1 MGEKSQVDADELQ
14 LEALGHK
21 GELKRN
27 FSPLAMLGLAF
38 AILNSWTALS
48 ASLSLAL
55 PSGGSTSVVWG
66 LVTAGICNLCLAASL
81 AEFLS
86 AYPTAGGQY
95 HWVAVISWKSWVPL
109 LSWITGWINVSGWIA
124 LVASG
129 GLLGSQLIVGVI
141 SLMSPN
147 YSPQRWHQ
155 FLIYIGYNIFA
166 FVVNA
171 FMNSSLP
178 YVNKAAIAWSI
189 SGFVVIS
196 ITVLACASP
205 NYSSGSFVFRQF
217 INQTG
222 WPDGIA
228 WLLGLLQGGLGLTGY
243 DAVAHMIEEIP
254 NASIEGP
261 KIMIYCVGIGM
272 FTGFVFLVVLL
283 FVAGDINTVIS
294 SPAGPLLQILYNATS
309 SHAGAICLLMF
320 PLICLLFATTSIM
333 TTSSRMTYAFA
344 RDGGLPASHFF
355 AKIHPRLGLPLNALY
370 LTTALVVIFGCIFLG
385 SSSAFNAIISA
396 SVVALGV
403 SYAIPIAINCL
414 QGRKKLP
421 PRPFVL
427 PNWFAWFANLLG
439 VAYVIVTTVLFVFPP
454 ELPVT
459 GSNMNYCI
467 VAFTI
472 IIIISTVQWFV
483 DGRKNFTGPRVG
495 MGLEV
500 LEAVKSQQNGGS
512 DDTFD
517 PEVVE
522 EATRQSA

>member
-1 MGEKSQVDADELQ
+1 MGPPLQTADELR
-14 LEALGHK
+14 LEQLGHK

-95 HWVAVISWKSWVPL
+95 HWVSVIAWKKWVPL

-141 SLMSPN
+141 SLYNPT
-147 YSPQRWHQ
+147 YVPERWHQ
-155 FLIYIGYNIFA
+155 FLIYIGYNVAA
-166 FVVNA
+166 FVINA
-171 FMNSSLP
+171 FMNDLLP
-178 YVNKAAIAWSI
+178 YVNKAAITWSI
-189 SGFVVIS
+189 LGFVVIC
-196 ITVLACASP
+196 ITVLSCASP
-205 NYSSGSFVFRQF
+205 NYSSAEFVFAEF
-217 INQTG
+217 TNETG

-254 NASIEGP
+254 NASVEGP
-261 KIMIYCVGIGM
+261 KIMIYCVAIGT

-283 FVAGDINTVIS
+283 FVSGGDNEAIITS
-294 SPAGPLLQILYNATS
+294 TAGPLLQILYNATQS
-309 SHAGAICLLMF
+309 KAGAVCLLMF

-344 RDGGLPASHFF
+344 RDGGLPRSKFF
-355 AKIHPRLGLPLNALY
+355 AKVHAKLGLPLNSLC
-370 LTTALVVIFGCIFLG
+370 LTTVLVIIFGCIFLG

-403 SYAIPIAINCL
+403 SYAIPVAINCL
-414 QGRKKLP
+414 RGRKMLP
-421 PRPFVL
+421 PRSFVL
-427 PNWFAWFANLLG
+427 PTAFAWFANLLG
-439 VAYVIVTTVLFVFPP
+439 IAYVIITTVLFVFPP

-459 GSNMNYCI
+459 ASNMSMFPASLSFSSPCWM
-467 VAFTI
+467 TE
-472 IIIISTVQWFV
+472 S
-483 DGRKNFTGPRVG
+483 
-495 MGLEV
+495 
-500 LEAVKSQQNGGS
+500 
-512 DDTFD
+512 
-517 PEVVE
+517 
-522 EATRQSA
+522 

>member
-1 MGEKSQVDADELQ
+1 MTQNLQSNADELQ

-21 GELKRN
+21 GELKRA
-27 FSPLAMLGLAF
+27 FTPLAMLGLAF

-55 PSGGSTSVVWG
+55 PSGGSASVVWG

-95 HWVAVISWKSWVPL
+95 HWVAVIAWKRWVPL

-141 SLMSPN
+141 SLFNPT
-147 YSPQRWHQ
+147 YTPERWHQ

-166 FVVNA
+166 FIINA
-171 FMNSSLP
+171 FMNASLP
-178 YVNKAAIAWSI
+178 YVNKAAITWSI
-189 SGFVVIS
+189 LGFVVIS
-196 ITVLACASP
+196 ITVLSCTSP
-205 NYSSGSFVFRQF
+205 NYASGYFVFRQF
-217 INQTG
+217 INETG

-261 KIMIYCVGIGM
+261 KIMIYCVAIGT

-283 FVAGDINTVIS
+283 FVSGGNSEDIIS
-294 SPAGPLLQILYNATS
+294 SPAGPLLQILYNATQNR
-309 SHAGAICLLMF
+309 AGAVCLLMF

-344 RDGGLPASHFF
+344 RDGGLPASRFF
-355 AKIHPRLGLPLNALY
+355 AKVHPKLGQPLNSLL
-370 LTTALVVIFGCIFLG
+370 LTTILVIIFGCIFLG

-403 SYAIPIAINCL
+403 SYAIPVAINCL

-421 PRPFVL
+421 PRAFVL
-427 PNWFAWFANLLG
+427 PNAFAWFANLLG
-439 VAYVIVTTVLFVFPP
+439 IAYVIVTTVLFVFPP

-459 GSNMNYCI
+459 ASNMNYCI
-467 VAFTI
+467 VAFAI
-472 IIIISTVQWFV
+472 ILIISTVQWFV
-483 DGRKNFTGPRVG
+483 DGRKNFTGPRTE
-495 MGLEV
+495 MGLEI
-500 LEAVKSQQNGGS
+500 LDAVKSHQHGS
-512 DDTFD
+512 DLED
-517 PEVVE
+517 PKKSTE
-522 EATRQSA
+522 ETDGQIV